1 MNGVF
6 VIDLPEFNVR
16 KWQTSIRIFS
26 GEAVKSARALLR
38 LCPIL
43 LTILLPVAPAVSAQS
58 AAGSSQNS
66 SSPAPVQPA
75 RPSASPKS
83 AKASSPVAPQP
94 AQAPTEEPP
103 KRNVTKIPHE
113 AQNSSTNVVTSSP
126 LKITLTPSELPLKL
140 GSNSNIAAD
149 IQNVSNQPVEIETT
163 SIQLMAHSIL
173 TPSGSLCSAP
183 LPATSNSQIM
193 QDQYLVLEPQDHFS
207 VFFNLSQRSMT
218 DQQRAKLLADSQAQP
233 GAQPVQVGG
242 QPAAATQL
250 TPYQRDLQDIYLQ
263 SCQTTTTGRIK
274 RAIDF
279 TPGNYDY
286 YLSGRFSVC
295 HMVSGKNMVGEQIS
309 CYVPT
314 RPFGQN
320 ATFQV
325 GIDQSLII
333 IFSIVGGLLA
343 YLVVTV
349 RSADGPI
356 SDFFALLMSESGF
369 RGIGHAFSKDGLVL
383 LLKILRDSIGVA
395 ILSSAFTVVTS
406 RLSDS
411 QFPVKVSVLDVWGA
425 ITIGFLSYFAGNKF
439 IDSLRSTIK

>member
-1 MNGVF
+1 M
-6 VIDLPEFNVR
+6 
-16 KWQTSIRIFS
+16 
-26 GEAVKSARALLR
+26 KSARAVLW

-43 LTILLPVAPAVSAQS
+43 LASLLAYPAAGAQS
-58 AAGSSQNS
+58 AAGQQQNG
-66 SSPAPVQPA
+66 SSPAPVQGA
-75 RPSASPKS
+75 HS
-83 AKASSPVAPQP
+83 P
-94 AQAPTEEPP
+94 AQPDKAATDSSAVL
-103 KRNVTKIPHE
+103 KTKKKTDK
-113 AQNSSTNVVTSSP
+113 QNRYLPQGSQSSSANVVTSSP

-149 IQNVSNQPVEIETT
+149 IQNISNQPVEIETT

-173 TPSGSLCSAP
+173 TPSGSLCSIP
-183 LPATSNSQIM
+183 LPATANSQIM
-193 QDQYLVLEPQDHFS
+193 QDRYLVLEPQDHFS

-233 GAQPVQVGG
+233 AAAPIQVGG
-242 QPAAATQL
+242 QSAPSTQL
-250 TPYQRDLQDIYLQ
+250 TRYQQDLQDDYLQ
-263 SCQTTTTGRIK
+263 SCQTTVAGRIK

-286 YLSGRFSVC
+286 YVSGRFSVC
-295 HMVSGKNMVGEQIS
+295 HMVGEQIS
-309 CYVPT
+309 CYDPT

-333 IFSIVGGLLA
+333 IFSIVGGMLA

-356 SDFFALLMSESGF
+356 NDFFTLLASESGF
-369 RGIGHAFSKDGLVL
+369 RGIGHAFSKDGVVL

-439 IDSLRSTIK
+439 IDSLRNTIK